1 MKQITT
7 SAETSRPQIARGI
20 KVTLKYAARAPWRQ
34 TILDFGAGKYYYAR
48 DLVESKGHIYLAYD
62 PYNRSE
68 SQNRYALT
76 RAMEECDII
85 TVNNVLNVLDAPHI
99 IHSVLAQIELIAHN
113 NTTVI
118 ITVYEGDRSGKGK
131 YTKCGFQHNWKLKQY
146 IPYIKAHF
154 DNVEIHDNAIFAT
167 KKRE

>member
-20 KVTLKYAARAPWRQ
+20 KVALQNAAPWEQ
-34 TILDFGAGKYYYAR
+34 IILDFGAGKYNYAKEH
-48 DLVESKGHIYLAYD
+48 VEAQGHIYLAYD

-68 SQNRYALT
+68 AENRYALAV
-76 RAMEECDII
+76 AMKHCDII

-99 IHSVLAQIELIAHN
+99 THSVLAQIELLASS

-118 ITVYEGDRSGKGK
+118 FTVYEGDKSGKGR
-131 YTKCGFQHNWKLKQY
+131 YTKCGYQMNWKLEQY
-146 IPYIKAHF
+146 IPYIEAHF
-154 DNVEIHDNAIFAT
+154 DTVEIHDNAIFAT

>member
-1 MKQITT
+1 MKQKVT

-20 KVTLKYAARAPWRQ
+20 KIAIQNAAPWRQ
-34 TILDFGAGKYYYAR
+34 VVLDFGAGKYNNAKDY
-48 DLVESKGHIYLAYD
+48 VESMGHIYLAYD

-76 RAMEECDII
+76 RAMEHCDII

-99 IHSVLAQIELIAHN
+99 THSVLAQIELIADY
-113 NTTVI
+113 NTIVI
-118 ITVYEGDRSGKGK
+118 FTVYEGNKSGRGK
-131 YTKCGFQHNWKLKQY
+131 YTKCGFQMNWKTKQY
-146 IPYIKAHF
+146 ITYIKAHF
-154 DNVEIHDNAIFAT
+154 ENVEIHNNAIFAT

>member
-20 KVTLKYAARAPWRQ
+20 KIALQNAAPWKQ
-34 TILDFGAGKYYYAR
+34 IILDFGAGKYSLAQ
-48 DLVESKGHIYLAYD
+48 DFVEESGHIYLAYD

-68 SQNRYALT
+68 AENRYALAI
-76 RAMEECDII
+76 AMKHCDII

-99 IHSVLAQIELIAHN
+99 VHSVLAQIELIASS

-118 ITVYEGDRSGKGK
+118 FTVYEGNKSGRGE
-131 YTKCGFQHNWKLKQY
+131 YTKCGYQMNWKLEKY
-146 IPYIKAHF
+146 LPYILAHF
-154 DNVEIHDNAIFAT
+154 ETAEIHNNAIFAS
-167 KKRE
+167 KRRE

>member
-20 KVTLKYAARAPWRQ
+20 KIAMQQAPPWGQ
-34 TILDFGAGKYYYAR
+34 VLLDFGAGKYDMAQHY
-48 DLVESKGHIYLAYD
+48 VESKGHVYLAYD

-68 SQNRYALT
+68 AENRYALAV
-76 RAMEECDII
+76 AMKHCDII
-85 TVNNVLNVLDAPHI
+85 TANNVLNVLDAPHI
-99 IHSVLAQIELIAHN
+99 THSVLAQIELIASS

-118 ITVYEGDRSGKGK
+118 FTVYEGDKSGRGK
-131 YTKCGFQHNWKLKQY
+131 YTKCGFQMNWKKEQY
-146 IPYIKAHF
+146 IPYIEAHF
-154 DNVEIHDNAIFAT
+154 ESVEIHNGAIFAK